1 MSQRVGTSC
10 NKEAREVVKQGSVLF
25 NGFLGI
31 EFSSSLKM
39 FYLLTL
45 FHYVWGKAPEIWGMF
60 FCQWQAGYEVDPS
73 LDVFEDRSMILPQM
87 VFSSFIS

>member
-1 MSQRVGTSC
+1 
-10 NKEAREVVKQGSVLF
+10 
-25 NGFLGI
+25 
-31 EFSSSLKM
+31 M

-73 LDVFEDRSMILPQM
+73 LDMFEDRSMDSAPDGVFFIYKLTHEIWMGYNLSSVPTILSI
-87 VFSSFIS
+87 FSAMWVTYFF

>member
-45 FHYVWGKAPEIWGMF
+45 FHYVWGKAPEI
-60 FCQWQAGYEVDPS
+60 
-73 LDVFEDRSMILPQM
+73 
-87 VFSSFIS
+87 